1 MRVVVVRSQGARL
14 AVPLLVL
21 MAVVTATLAG
31 AVLGAVRASAAD
43 KCTLSPDGIDCWFSG
58 SSTSTSIV
66 ALPPI
71 RYLATTDH
79 PTLGRCW
86 FWSRYPP
93 GLDAFDGANDEAI
106 IRIRFEYPR
115 CPAPGSVTINV
126 TSRAWEVFRSFPLR
140 SPVPRIRPSVGITN
154 LTSLVT
160 AIRPTSLHHS
170 EVLPD
175 GRVLEVEAHVGSVP
189 IVWGDGRPSIS
200 YPAADVF
207 GGGARHAYALK
218 TCPPGYRTGH
228 PAGPNCHPVLAAY
241 PVTVSFAWTGRY
253 RTGGAWTV
261 LGTLYRSVS
270 FTYDVDEV
278 VGLPV
283 AP

>member
-160 AIRPTSLHHS
+160 ATRPTSLHHS

-200 YPAADVF
+200 YPAADVDRGAVHRRSV
-207 GGGARHAYALK
+207 GGPLLSPQSSVGEGRRGEGRGARSDGRRA
-218 TCPPGYRTGH
+218 T
-228 PAGPNCHPVLAAY
+228 
-241 PVTVSFAWTGRY
+241 VTAMGLTAPRGGR
-253 RTGGAWTV
+253 RP
-261 LGTLYRSVS
+261 RRRRR
-270 FTYDVDEV
+270 
-278 VGLPV
+278 
-283 AP
+283 